1 MSEGSLEL
9 IVKTIFG
16 RPYTNFVIKPVFFR
30 QLHVYSE
37 CVQLHF
43 SNAFEHYISAFYILN
58 LVFKHKVL
66 CKIVLNCELKR
77 YSFKTHVLILLKFLK
92 SLMSDE

>member
-43 SNAFEHYISAFYILN
+43 SNAFE
-58 LVFKHKVL
+58 
-66 CKIVLNCELKR
+66 LKR